1 MLARAAMLVVIA
13 LAETITLGTQ
23 ECVTAGGNL
32 KETMVKSLKVP
43 Q

>member
-1 MLARAAMLVVIA
+1 MLAQAVMPVVIA

-23 ECVTAGGNL
+23 ECVTAEL
-32 KETMVKSLKVP
+32 DLRETMVELLKVP